1 MKQIVILN
9 GKSFIFVILLLMI
22 IKCTFWMS
30 EVEKINMKNKEVFD
44 NYFRRYYQTLC
55 YFVYKNLQLQKE
67 SEDIVQEVFIKLL
80 NFPETFENEEH
91 LKHYLYKAVR
101 NSYLNYVRQVKIRTS
116 ILEVVQKNKLED
128 ENNFFAGIVRA
139 EIYNEIIQAIK
150 ELPVECGRVF
160 RLAYLEGLT
169 NDEISTHLKISVNT
183 VKVHKNKAKI
193 LLREKLKGL
202 YPLLFFLLK
211 LY

>member
-169 NDEISTHLKISVNT
+169 NDEISIHLKISVNT

>member
-9 GKSFIFVILLLMI
+9 EKSFIFVILLLMI

-30 EVEKINMKNKEVFD
+30 EVEKIDMKNKEVFD

>member
-1 MKQIVILN
+1 M
-9 GKSFIFVILLLMI
+9 
-22 IKCTFWMS
+22 
-30 EVEKINMKNKEVFD
+30 
-44 NYFRRYYQTLC
+44 
-55 YFVYKNLQLQKE
+55 
-67 SEDIVQEVFIKLL
+67 
-80 NFPETFENEEH
+80 
-91 LKHYLYKAVR
+91 
-101 NSYLNYVRQVKIRTS
+101 RQVKIRTS

>member
-67 SEDIVQEVFIKLL
+67 SEDIVQEVFIKLS

-169 NDEISTHLKISVNT
+169 NDEISIHLKISVNT

>member
-1 MKQIVILN
+1 
-9 GKSFIFVILLLMI
+9 MI

-160 RLAYLEGLT
+160 RLAYLERLT

>member
-30 EVEKINMKNKEVFD
+30 EVEKIDMKNKEVFD